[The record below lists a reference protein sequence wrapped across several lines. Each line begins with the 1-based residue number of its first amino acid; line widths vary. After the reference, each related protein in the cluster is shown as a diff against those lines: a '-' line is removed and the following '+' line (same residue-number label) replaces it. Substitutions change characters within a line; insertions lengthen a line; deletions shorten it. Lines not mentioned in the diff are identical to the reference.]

1 MCFNFWLGHQLP
13 FQWGRQFRA
22 GPRFVALLNT
32 SSSIAFFVSL
42 IKKRKTTERLTVG
55 VADNE
60 AGDVLVDRSG

>member
-1 MCFNFWLGHQLP
+1 
-13 FQWGRQFRA
+13 
-22 GPRFVALLNT
+22 VALLNT

-60 AGDVLVDRSG
+60 AGDVLVDRPG